1 MIKFTGSAGSTE
13 AAAPASGSATN
24 LNNATMVRV
33 YNSHA
38 STAYLVTVTNADE
51 AAVLGT
57 FTLAGKQVEYVD
69 KDITDEIFAA
79 NTNIK
84 LTSVVVMG

>member
-1 MIKFTGSAGSTE
+1 MIKLKGAQ
-13 AAAPASGSATN
+13 AAAPASGSATS
-24 LNNATMVRV
+24 LGSATMVRC
-33 YNSHA
+33 YNSG
-38 STAYLVTVTNADE
+38 STIRLITVTPADE